1 MHTKRVNY
9 NWNVYVLYTDI
20 ICTNVGYKNLQNA
33 IGFGGENVQD
43 FQLVFDSTSEDHI
56 ACSHMTR
63 FKNGVTMVTHA
74 SVMYP

>member
-33 IGFGGENVQD
+33 IGFGGKNVYKISSWFLTAQVKTT
-43 FQLVFDSTSEDHI
+43 LHVVI
-56 ACSHMTR
+56 
-63 FKNGVTMVTHA
+63 
-74 SVMYP
+74 